1 MSKIILAG
9 LVAVVAVLLISPA
22 AYAAPSMTVTDVV
35 SPTGSQFDNPDAR
48 TTWNVSLSG
57 ISAWDTSQCSSTA
70 RFANGESF
78 EGEDYA
84 NDNWKFWPFSSLTPI
99 VSDDDWSFDDTY
111 AAVSSVT
118 ARCVLEKKTY
128 LGRRPYR
135 EAFTREKSGS
145 SAFRRGGCPVYPY
158 SIGKL
163 TIDCRHS
170 SRSGYASWR
179 FPLRRSD
186 IVLGTWNYFDRS
198 ESTIGAHN
206 LRAVRSP
213 KSVVLT
219 ETVSPGTMITVA
231 EVDVKI
237 SRRYWRAAYLKQKTT
252 LRASWYPTYQYRLE
266 HGG

>member
-1 MSKIILAG
+1 MSRIILAG
-9 LVAVVAVLLISPA
+9 LLAVIAILVIAPA

-35 SPTGSQFDNPDAR
+35 SPTGRYHDNPGQS
-48 TTWNVSLSG
+48 TTWNVRLSG
-57 ISAWDTSQCSSTA
+57 ISAWDSSECSSTA
-70 RFANGESF
+70 NFANGESL
-78 EGEDYA
+78 EGADGSSS
-84 NDNWKFWPFSSLTPI
+84 DWRFWPFSTLAEYDFSDIHNPYSLDYVPL
-99 VSDDDWSFDDTY
+99 
-111 AAVSSVT
+111 SSVT
-118 ARCVLEKKTY
+118 ASCVLRKSTY

-135 EAFTREKSGS
+135 EAIWREKSGS

-206 LRAVRSP
+206 LRAVRLP

-237 SRRYWRAAYLKQKTT
+237 SRRYWRQVYRKQKKT
-252 LRASWYPTYQYRLE
+252 LTASWY
-266 HGG
+266 G